1 MVNGSSCRRM
11 PSLNDRRSSADVRSV
26 RFGHPRVCSA
36 FAGGKPRTRKSRV
49 ENSSIGNVLR
59 HDNIVD
65 EVIYEIVTLELPALE
80 TAVVAIEGSLD
91 EPGAEGS

>member
-1 MVNGSSCRRM
+1 M
-11 PSLNDRRSSADVRSV
+11 
-26 RFGHPRVCSA
+26 
-36 FAGGKPRTRKSRV
+36 

-91 EPGAEGS
+91 EPGAEA